1 MKTSRHGKILEI
13 IRGNN
18 VRTQKELA
26 DFLEQSGV
34 KVTQATL
41 SRDIKDLKLIKVHN
55 DSGDTVYAVGG
66 EEPRYHATG
75 TIFSESVLSVDYA
88 MNIVVIKTLS
98 GMAQGVGSLL
108 DRMNIPD
115 ILGSIAGDDTI
126 MIVTHTEEEAKKVAS
141 DLENGLR

>member
-13 IRGNN
+13 IRENN

-55 DSGDTVYAVGG
+55 DSGETVYAAGGSG
-66 EEPRYHATG
+66 EEPRSG
-75 TIFSESVLSVDYA
+75 TILSESVLNIDYA

-98 GMAQGVGSLL
+98 GMAQGVAALM
-108 DRMNIPD
+108 DRMNFSSM
-115 ILGSIAGDDTI
+115 LGSIAGDDTI
-126 MIVTHTEEEAKKVAS
+126 MIVTRTEEDAKVIAS
-141 DLENGLR
+141 ELANGMR

>member
-13 IRGNN
+13 IRRNH

-26 DFLEQSGV
+26 DFLEQSGL

-55 DSGDTVYAVGG
+55 DSGDMVYAVGG
-66 EEPRYHATG
+66 EEPRRHTTG
-75 TIFSESVLSVDYA
+75 SIFSESVLSVEHA
-88 MNIVVIKTLS
+88 LNIVVIKTLS

-108 DRMNIPD
+108 DRMNLPET
-115 ILGSIAGDDTI
+115 LGSIAGDDTI
-126 MIVTHTEEEAKKVAS
+126 MIVTHTEEEAKKIAS
-141 DLENGLR
+141 DLDQGLK

>member
-13 IRGNN
+13 IRENN

-55 DSGDTVYAVGG
+55 DSGEMVYAVGG
-66 EEPRYHATG
+66 EEPRYHTNG
-75 TIFSESVLSVDYA
+75 TIFSESVQSVDYA
-88 MNIVVIKTLS
+88 MNIVVVKTLS

-108 DRMNIPD
+108 DRMNIPE

-126 MIVTHTEEEAKKVAS
+126 MIVTRTEEEAKMVAS
-141 DLENGLR
+141 ELERGMR

>member
-13 IRGNN
+13 IRENSI
-18 VRTQKELA
+18 RTQKELA

-55 DSGDTVYAVGG
+55 DSGEMVYAVGG
-66 EEPRYHATG
+66 EEPRYHTSG
-75 TIFSESVLSVDYA
+75 TIFSESVLSVDCA
-88 MNIVVIKTLS
+88 MNIVVVKTLS

-108 DRMNIPD
+108 DRMNIPET
-115 ILGSIAGDDTI
+115 LGSIAGDDTI
-126 MIVTHTEEEAKKVAS
+126 MIITRTEEEAKKVAFE
-141 DLENGLR
+141 LEDGMR